1 MKQVPSS
8 SCSYFQPIQ
17 IHNKFNSSIN
27 TSKNSF
33 IQSNTIIQSFSSFVE
48 KYNSKLNMWY
58 KLYMIIEKNYL
69 FLYEKKPLNQNSQYK
84 EFFILDNKI
93 TISFHQ
99 NFRKGST
106 NKLYVISFRM
116 NSKTLSRSNI
126 EDDTYNIF
134 IALKTSIL
142 FEKVKSVL
150 ENILKCNIN
159 LNEISVISPLKKNKN
174 KTPII
179 SLKKN
184 KSLFTFAKENNEPH
198 VLSKSKINRFEDEE
212 NLNEKK
218 IKTQRNKINNL
229 KKFRTQSCFEL
240 QKRDN
245 DGNIIQTKK
254 NTLNHK
260 RVLSPDLIISQEET
274 LEILDNKKNNNEQ
287 YNIQTLNCFFT
298 GKNNYNN
305 LKENKQIFKEDD
317 LSELNYD
324 EENEN
329 NQSLNNLNL
338 NESEQNTTL
347 ISLLSKMVSS
357 NKKIKKK
364 KINYLSKIKKEY
376 NNELKKENENFQLC
390 ENIIEDNISN
400 QKNKID
406 KIVDITLINEKN
418 SNYIEEDYS
427 KSTNTSLI
435 IIPQQKNNN
444 NNKKKDLEI
453 TSNKIIDINSS
464 TFGGS
469 NTSRSVSG
477 DEEILTLGNS
487 DNHENNLLNLIYL
500 IDTYQIYIYDSSI
513 LKSILKG
520 IEMKSKDLGKFFS
533 LSQNP
538 DVKSFYLCEMIAILS
553 KKFLKQ
559 SIIKSLEVVL
569 REKELNKDYIITPN
583 NPHSIEY
590 CICDVFNTF
599 LSQNIENYYKKI
611 LYKHI
616 LPNYL
621 KSYFNIEI
629 KSIELN
635 DYMKNK
641 ISIHTLFTSMQHH
654 NRIYFFDNL
663 KIDFSPVEPFKSEII
678 KYISPYYITLW
689 HIKAKDTEVNVN
701 DSIFYN
707 NNNNNYIT
715 TTNIKNIK
723 SKIGINEIDK
733 IDELS
738 SLEIFKQYDVL
749 KDKRKINLINSI
761 YNSIINKNFENAL
774 KLCDDYIQQ
783 FTNTIFNNSIVYMDL
798 AQIYNELNGID
809 YAKMFFEKSLFI
821 INWLFPLQ
829 NCYILFEL
837 HYKYLLILMK
847 QNQDYIKENK
857 NEIINLINKCEELSK
872 RFYKKIIYK
881 VGIQKIIYEMNFV
894 LKENQSE
901 VNEEEI
907 WKLYN
912 NVNLN
917 MDDMRKRSETNLNN
931 QNFWKEEML
940 YWDLFIDLFKYFCN
954 CPNDI
959 ISDFLQ
965 KMYYAKKKY
974 DEFSNYKI

>member
-1 MKQVPSS
+1 
-8 SCSYFQPIQ
+8 
-17 IHNKFNSSIN
+17 
-27 TSKNSF
+27 
-33 IQSNTIIQSFSSFVE
+33 
-48 KYNSKLNMWY
+48 
-58 KLYMIIEKNYL
+58 
-69 FLYEKKPLNQNSQYK
+69 
-84 EFFILDNKI
+84 
-93 TISFHQ
+93 
-99 NFRKGST
+99 
-106 NKLYVISFRM
+106 
-116 NSKTLSRSNI
+116 
-126 EDDTYNIF
+126 
-134 IALKTSIL
+134 
-142 FEKVKSVL
+142 
-150 ENILKCNIN
+150 
-159 LNEISVISPLKKNKN
+159 
-174 KTPII
+174 
-179 SLKKN
+179 
-184 KSLFTFAKENNEPH
+184 
-198 VLSKSKINRFEDEE
+198 
-212 NLNEKK
+212 
-218 IKTQRNKINNL
+218 
-229 KKFRTQSCFEL
+229 
-240 QKRDN
+240 
-245 DGNIIQTKK
+245 
-254 NTLNHK
+254 
-260 RVLSPDLIISQEET
+260 
-274 LEILDNKKNNNEQ
+274 
-287 YNIQTLNCFFT
+287 
-298 GKNNYNN
+298 
-305 LKENKQIFKEDD
+305 
-317 LSELNYD
+317 
-324 EENEN
+324 
-329 NQSLNNLNL
+329 
-338 NESEQNTTL
+338 
-347 ISLLSKMVSS
+347 
-357 NKKIKKK
+357 
-364 KINYLSKIKKEY
+364 
-376 NNELKKENENFQLC
+376 
-390 ENIIEDNISN
+390 
-400 QKNKID
+400 
-406 KIVDITLINEKN
+406 
-418 SNYIEEDYS
+418 
-427 KSTNTSLI
+427 
-435 IIPQQKNNN
+435 
-444 NNKKKDLEI
+444 
-453 TSNKIIDINSS
+453 
-464 TFGGS
+464 
-469 NTSRSVSG
+469 
-477 DEEILTLGNS
+477 
-487 DNHENNLLNLIYL
+487 
-500 IDTYQIYIYDSSI
+500 
-513 LKSILKG
+513 
-520 IEMKSKDLGKFFS
+520 MKSKDLGKFFS

-749 KDKRKINLINSI
+749 KDKRKLNLINSI

-857 NEIINLINKCEELSK
+857 NEIINMINKCEELSK

-907 WKLYN
+907 WKLYK

-917 MDDMRKRSETNLNN
+917 MDDMRKRSEMNLNN

-940 YWDLFIDLFKYFCN
+940 YWDLFIDLFKYYSN

-965 KMYYAKKKY
+965 KMY
-974 DEFSNYKI
+974 